1 MTNSDAIKA
10 NFVRREIDL
19 LEAKR
24 NILEDIK
31 EFGVELKKSS
41 GLSKVEIAAVHTAA
55 KRTFEAVE
63 KREFRQNVELE
74 TDKLELAL
82 GDYKDTALGAAA
94 MERIAARA

>member
-10 NFVRREIDL
+10 NFVRCEIDL

-31 EFGVELKKSS
+31 EFGIELKKSS
-41 GLSKVEIAAVHTAA
+41 GLSKVEIAAVHIAA
-55 KRTFEAVE
+55 KRTFEAAE

-82 GDYKDTALGAAA
+82 GHLASTPLGEAAIS
-94 MERIAARA
+94 RSAA